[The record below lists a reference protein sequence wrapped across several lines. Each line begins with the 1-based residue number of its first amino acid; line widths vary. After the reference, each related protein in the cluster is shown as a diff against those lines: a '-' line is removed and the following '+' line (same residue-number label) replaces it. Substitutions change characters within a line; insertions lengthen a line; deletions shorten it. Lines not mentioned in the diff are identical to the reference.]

1 MAQLPEAC
9 EHVLVTLQ
17 AVYGFTDQD
26 PVVVALDPFR

>member
-9 EHVLVTLQ
+9 EHVLATLQ

-26 PVVVALDPFR
+26 PVVVVLDPFR